1 MVCLYPQYPM
11 RANVNCISAPG
22 ASANEAALNPRKSDM
37 KGIISHNLACNWI
50 STAGLAL
57 LLFAAMIA
65 PPARSKP

>member
-1 MVCLYPQYPM
+1 
-11 RANVNCISAPG
+11 
-22 ASANEAALNPRKSDM
+22 M